1 MGLEHW
7 ETYYRNG
14 HLVSCPVGP
23 EAGYT
28 LELRDAWAEFFS
40 PLADGARVVDIA
52 TGNGAVALLAQH
64 TAAALGRS
72 FEIHGVDL
80 AQIDPPRYVPD
91 GRTLFGDIRF
101 HPGVPAEA
109 LPFEAGSVDAL
120 GGQYALEYTDV
131 PRALAEA
138 FRVLRPAAGCQ
149 FILHHRD
156 SVIVDNAR
164 ESLAH
169 TAYVLEDTK
178 ILRKFR
184 RFCELEREAPARAK
198 GTWRDL
204 LVLGDGLKDRIAAS
218 GQTLILDYVNDSLR
232 RMLEQRRSL
241 SHGQIMG
248 AIGTVE
254 QELRSSARR
263 LQDLV
268 GAAQSAADLAATGR
282 EVEAAGFTH
291 VAHRPQLH
299 GGDHLVGWRLNF
311 AKP

>member
-7 ETYYRNG
+7 ESYYRSG

-28 LELRDAWAEFFS
+28 LELREAWVEFFS

-52 TGNGAVALLAQH
+52 TGNGAVALLAKDA
-64 TAAALGRS
+64 AAALRRC

-80 AQIDPPRYVPD
+80 AQIDPPRHVSN
-91 GRTLFGDIRF
+91 GRSLFGDIRF
-101 HPGVPAEA
+101 HAGVAAES

-120 GGQYALEYTDV
+120 GGQYALEYTDI
-131 PRALAEA
+131 PRTLAEA
-138 FRVLRPAAGCQ
+138 FRVIKPGGRCQ

-156 SVIVDNAR
+156 SIIVENAR

-169 TAYVLEDTK
+169 TAYVLEETK
-178 ILRKFR
+178 ILRKYR
-184 RFCELEREAPARAK
+184 RFCELERDAPARAK
-198 GTWRDL
+198 GAWRDL
-204 LVLGDGLKDRIAAS
+204 RALGDQLRNRIAAS
-218 GQTLILDYVNDSLR
+218 GNPLVLDYVNDSLR
-232 RMLEQRRSL
+232 RMVEQRRSL
-241 SHGQIMG
+241 SHGQMMG

-263 LQDLV
+263 LQGLV
-268 GAAQSAADLAATGR
+268 GAAQSGQDMSAIER
-282 EVEAAGFTH
+282 ELEAAGFTG
-291 VAHRPQLH
+291 AQRCPQLH